1 MRILFLVIF
10 LLASFSARADDE
22 CRRPD
27 VDHVTFPVTL
37 SDGKTYNEVGFLYR
51 HRGVAERDLQVT
63 IHGATDQ
70 HLYWDIPDLNGRAYS
85 YVNFMVCRG
94 YDILALDSLGA
105 GQSDKPPGDFLNTNE
120 TVSSLNQVIQQVKR
134 GIRHRHLYVVGHSF
148 GAEQAVLLQAR
159 FNNPADAIVLSGW
172 GHTLT
177 PLPPC
182 GALDLSMI
190 YIQPFPIDQT
200 ACFFFYLPQTDP
212 DMLPLDHNVLGST
225 ISRGQFLDVLTFF
238 NNRLLDMAGAVRNP
252 VLVQFGE
259 FDALYPGP
267 VEGANNGKTEASF
280 FPNSRR
286 VDVKIIPNIGHR

>member
-1 MRILFLVIF
+1 MKF
-10 LLASFSARADDE
+10 LLLVSLLILSAASSARADE
-22 CRRPD
+22 CRPPD
-27 VDHVTFPVTL
+27 VDRVTFQVKL
-37 SDGKTYNEVGFLYR
+37 SDGKTYDEIGFLYR

-63 IHGATDQ
+63 VHGATDQ

-105 GQSDKPPGDFLNTNE
+105 GQSDKPPGHFLNTNE

-190 YIQPFPIDQT
+190 YIQPFTID
-200 ACFFFYLPQTDP
+200 
-212 DMLPLDHNVLGST
+212 
-225 ISRGQFLDVLTFF
+225 
-238 NNRLLDMAGAVRNP
+238 
-252 VLVQFGE
+252 
-259 FDALYPGP
+259 
-267 VEGANNGKTEASF
+267 
-280 FPNSRR
+280 
-286 VDVKIIPNIGHR
+286 